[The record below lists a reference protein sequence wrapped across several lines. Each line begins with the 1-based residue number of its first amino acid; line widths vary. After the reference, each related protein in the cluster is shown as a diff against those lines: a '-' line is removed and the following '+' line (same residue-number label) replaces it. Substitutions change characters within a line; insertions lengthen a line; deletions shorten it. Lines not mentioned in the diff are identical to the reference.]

1 LAPPSSAAARRR
13 WKAGPPERAVARG
26 RAGDYRASFRYAP
39 DIALPSASP
48 SILVLA
54 GRRSASPD
62 PLAAKTGVSHK
73 ALVPVAGEA
82 MVGRVLRIAAEA
94 FPEAPLFV
102 SIEDFAAIAGEPT
115 VARLQAEGRLTPVEA
130 QHHIVDSVVEA
141 SRATG
146 FPLLITTADNVLM
159 TAAGMQEMAR
169 YAEAANADGIVMLAE
184 REAILAAHPDGQR
197 RFYRFRG
204 GAYSNCNLFWLA
216 SDRALKA
223 AEGFRYGGQFAKRK
237 KDAARALGLSTLFLY
252 AFKLVTIE
260 GMFRHF
266 SRRFGVGLKPL
277 ITSDGRLAIDVDN
290 ERTHRVAE
298 EILARAT

>member
-1 LAPPSSAAARRR
+1 MT
-13 WKAGPPERAVARG
+13 VQ
-26 RAGDYRASFRYAP
+26 
-39 DIALPSASP
+39 P

-54 GRRSASPD
+54 GRRSSTLD
-62 PLAAKTGVSHK
+62 PLAAKIGVSHK

-102 SIEDFAAIAGEPT
+102 SVEDFAVIAAEPT
-115 VARLQAEGRLTPVEA
+115 VARLHAAGRLKPVEA

-141 SRATG
+141 SRSTG

-159 TAAGMQEMAR
+159 TPDGLHAIADDGSAGG
-169 YAEAANADGIVMLAE
+169 ADGIVMLAE
-184 REAILAAHPDGQR
+184 REDIMAAHPDGQR

-204 GAYSNCNLFWLA
+204 GAYSNCNLFWLG
-216 SDRALKA
+216 SPKALA
-223 AEGFRYGGQFAKRK
+223 ATEGFRHGGQFAKRK
-237 KDAARALGLSTLFLY
+237 KDAVRALGLSTLFLY
-252 AFKLVTIE
+252 ALNLTTIQ

-266 SRRFGVGLKPL
+266 SRRFGVAIRPL
-277 ITSDGRLAIDVDN
+277 VVADGRLAIDVDN

-298 EILARAT
+298 EILARETNP